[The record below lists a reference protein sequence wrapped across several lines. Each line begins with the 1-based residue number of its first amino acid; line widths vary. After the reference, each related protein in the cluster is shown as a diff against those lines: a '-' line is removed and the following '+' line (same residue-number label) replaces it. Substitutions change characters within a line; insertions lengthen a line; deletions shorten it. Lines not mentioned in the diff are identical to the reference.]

1 MSDPLSVAASVA
13 GLISITVEAVKFLSP
28 YVSAAKETPQVEAH
42 VYSEV
47 QSTQVILMG
56 LQNLT
61 KSLGSV
67 KVQHAVLIG
76 VDQIVA
82 ILTDGVLLYSE
93 LHKELQSLRAKDGM
107 EKVPLRGRLQWVWKE
122 NTFITLLSRLQSFKS
137 SMALVLM
144 ILQRYVHPATPGAI
158 SDLVFSVTLVK
169 QQKNIRSSSPIMSKF
184 F

>member
-28 YVSAAKETPQVEAH
+28 YVSAAKETPQVAAH

-93 LHKELQSLRAKDGM
+93 LHKELQ
-107 EKVPLRGRLQWVWKE
+107 
-122 NTFITLLSRLQSFKS
+122 
-137 SMALVLM
+137 
-144 ILQRYVHPATPGAI
+144 
-158 SDLVFSVTLVK
+158 
-169 QQKNIRSSSPIMSKF
+169 
-184 F
+184 